1 MSAIVSYE
9 ENEVSWT
16 GKDGKEH
23 TKTFMLPSYVEY
35 VSVSSV
41 GYVVATTTYE
51 SPAIDGSV
59 VE

>member
-9 ENEVSWT
+9 ENEISWT
-16 GKDGKEH
+16 DKKGKEH

-35 VSVSSV
+35 VAVSSV
-41 GYVVATTTYE
+41 GYIVATTTYE
-51 SPAIDGSV
+51 SPAIEGSI